1 MSLLFSDLN
10 ISNNGDNL
18 VTYGNQKDVCIFT
31 LREATK
37 GKHASEAHSI
47 RRKMEGKLQGVPVVK
62 FRHSGA
68 EIVISLDYIHK
79 LATLYPLAEENTATA
94 EEAGVADESQKAK

>member
-37 GKHASEAHSI
+37 GKNTVEGNRI
-47 RRKMEGKLQGVPVVK
+47 RREMEGKLQGMPVVK

-68 EIVISLDYIHK
+68 EIVISFDYIHK
-79 LATLYPLAEENTATA
+79 LAELYPRTDETTATTA
-94 EEAGVADESQKAK
+94 EAGEADESQAAK